1 MNKRNGHKQ
10 IEHYEATT
18 DYLIFPILYSLVK
31 SRRLNKNAESFPSLC
46 PKMLTPCFKKPLSV
60 ETRLTTNEFGIRSV
74 LLKRG
79 QP

>member
-31 SRRLNKNAESFPSLC
+31 SRRLNKNAESFPSLY
-46 PKMLTPCFKKPLSV
+46 PKMLTPCFKNLCQWKQD
-60 ETRLTTNEFGIRSV
+60 
-74 LLKRG
+74 LLPMSLG
-79 QP
+79 SGLFY